1 MAVTQSTVGYL
12 GLKDILDEGDSNVTE
27 CFAKG
32 TNLRAELFSFDTTGY
47 IFIFTVTLSHK

>member
-47 IFIFTVTLSHK
+47 IFIFNVTLSHK